1 MGSSDERLTRSLEPG
16 AVCAEVDGGGA
27 SFAERW
33 AQSEGAE
40 RLRETAGGGRARGVA
55 GGRSHTRQPGSR
67 RLGQTRGQV
76 EEREQPLLG
85 WRVSRYCPLLHAH
98 SANGFTPILFEAR
111 SKLGGV
117 FRDAYDKLQLTTST
131 AMTLHSDFPAKDSP
145 PKSGRAPSI

>member
-33 AQSEGAE
+33 TQSEGYHVTMLVMLAE

-85 WRVSRYCPLLHAH
+85 WRVSVRIVRYT
-98 SANGFTPILFEAR
+98 F
-111 SKLGGV
+111 
-117 FRDAYDKLQLTTST
+117 
-131 AMTLHSDFPAKDSP
+131 
-145 PKSGRAPSI
+145 